1 MWDRKIIKWEEN
13 KLIEIDAKVTIM
25 IKLIYKD
32 FKITSVN
39 IFKNHKKRVVY
50 KLNKNLNFYNWK
62 NIWNEYLLLAFSR

>member
-1 MWDRKIIKWEEN
+1 
-13 KLIEIDAKVTIM
+13 M

-62 NIWNEYLLLAFSR
+62 NI